1 VEINKMNELIALL
14 IALAVHEFGHYTHY
28 LILGFKPKFGWI
40 GIGPCVEPQVKDI
53 AVKYVLLNIVVAIM
67 SGAAVLKYFAVS
79 DIAMFAY
86 IVGCFMDMNNAQMIL
101 IYIYRKT
108 IDWNTNVNSIKV
120 VIGNKV
126 VA

>member
-1 VEINKMNELIALL
+1 MNEIINDLIALVL
-14 IALAVHEFGHYTHY
+14 ALAVHEFGHYIHY

-40 GIGPCVEPQVKDI
+40 GIGPYVEPQIKYI
-53 AVKYVLLNIVVAIM
+53 AVKYVLLNIIIAIT
-67 SGAAVLKYFAVS
+67 SGMIILKYLAVS

-86 IVGCFMDMNNAQMIL
+86 IVGCFMDLNNAQMIL

-108 IDWNTNVNSIKV
+108 ITWNTNVNSIKV
-120 VIGNKV
+120 VINNKV